1 MEIIKAILFGIV
13 EGITE
18 WLPISSTGHMILLNE
33 FINLNV
39 SKDFYSLFEVVIQLG
54 AIMAVVVMYFKTI
67 WPFGFGKTKKE
78 TKETFNLWGKILVA
92 CVPAAIIGILLDDW
106 LDAHLYNSIV
116 VSLMLIIYGI
126 IFIVVESKNMGKGK
140 TENLNERDLFKS
152 DNISPFFDF
161 DEEEFSNMSRVQKPK
176 TTNVMEYERKKR
188 VEKRYDMGNFSK
200 IERTEVVEKK
210 KFKPSPIISPV
221 YGILN
226 EDYKPEDIKSKTDNV
241 VNTGLDFNSVRK
253 KAFGEET
260 LGEPEA
266 TYYEE
271 SVTVKVKENE
281 EEKQQ
286 KVKTIDEL
294 LEDTSDVTIDVDEK
308 NSVEDKNNKEA
319 TNEVADYE
327 RIDKDLEEVTA
338 KCDVNKTEMKKVED
352 DDTLENDLFDLIDSM
367 YDNREEGDI

>member
-1 MEIIKAILFGIV
+1 MGLLNKIKGILFEEV
-13 EGITE
+13 EE
-18 WLPISSTGHMILLNE
+18 
-33 FINLNV
+33 
-39 SKDFYSLFEVVIQLG
+39 DEVVSTPKSEEKKPIAEKIEPQRKVEEPVEKSVQKVT
-54 AIMAVVVMYFKTI
+54 APV
-67 WPFGFGKTKKE
+67 KE
-78 TKETFNLWGKILVA
+78 T
-92 CVPAAIIGILLDDW
+92 
-106 LDAHLYNSIV
+106 
-116 VSLMLIIYGI
+116 
-126 IFIVVESKNMGKGK
+126 K

-188 VEKRYDMGNFSK
+188 VEKRYDMANFSK

-319 TNEVADYE
+319 TDEVADYE

>member
-1 MEIIKAILFGIV
+1 MGLLNKIKGILFEEV
-13 EGITE
+13 EE
-18 WLPISSTGHMILLNE
+18 
-33 FINLNV
+33 
-39 SKDFYSLFEVVIQLG
+39 DEVVSTPKSEEKKPIAEKIEPQRKVEEPVEKSVPKVT
-54 AIMAVVVMYFKTI
+54 APV
-67 WPFGFGKTKKE
+67 KE
-78 TKETFNLWGKILVA
+78 T
-92 CVPAAIIGILLDDW
+92 
-106 LDAHLYNSIV
+106 
-116 VSLMLIIYGI
+116 
-126 IFIVVESKNMGKGK
+126 K

-253 KAFGEET
+253 KVFGEET

-308 NSVEDKNNKEA
+308 NSVEDKNDIKA
-319 TNEVADYE
+319 TDEVADYE

-338 KCDVNKTEMKKVED
+338 KCDVNKTEMRKVED

>member
-1 MEIIKAILFGIV
+1 MGLLNKIKGILFEEV
-13 EGITE
+13 EE
-18 WLPISSTGHMILLNE
+18 
-33 FINLNV
+33 
-39 SKDFYSLFEVVIQLG
+39 DEVVSTP
-54 AIMAVVVMYFKTI
+54 KSEE
-67 WPFGFGKTKKE
+67 KKPIAE
-78 TKETFNLWGKILVA
+78 KIEPQRKVEEPVEKSVPKVTAPVKEA
-92 CVPAAIIGILLDDW
+92 
-106 LDAHLYNSIV
+106 
-116 VSLMLIIYGI
+116 
-126 IFIVVESKNMGKGK
+126 K

-308 NSVEDKNNKEA
+308 NSVEDKNDIKA
-319 TNEVADYE
+319 TDEVADYE

-338 KCDVNKTEMKKVED
+338 KCDVNKTEMRKVED

>member
-1 MEIIKAILFGIV
+1 MGLLNKIKGILFEEV
-13 EGITE
+13 EE
-18 WLPISSTGHMILLNE
+18 
-33 FINLNV
+33 
-39 SKDFYSLFEVVIQLG
+39 DEVVSTPKSEEKKPIAEKIEPQRKVEEPVEKSVPKVT
-54 AIMAVVVMYFKTI
+54 APV
-67 WPFGFGKTKKE
+67 KE
-78 TKETFNLWGKILVA
+78 T
-92 CVPAAIIGILLDDW
+92 
-106 LDAHLYNSIV
+106 
-116 VSLMLIIYGI
+116 
-126 IFIVVESKNMGKGK
+126 K

-188 VEKRYDMGNFSK
+188 VEKRCDMGNFSK

-308 NSVEDKNNKEA
+308 NSVEDKNDIKA
-319 TNEVADYE
+319 TDEVADYE

-338 KCDVNKTEMKKVED
+338 KCDANKTEMRKVED

>member
-1 MEIIKAILFGIV
+1 MGLLNKIKGILFEEV
-13 EGITE
+13 EE
-18 WLPISSTGHMILLNE
+18 
-33 FINLNV
+33 
-39 SKDFYSLFEVVIQLG
+39 DEVVSTP
-54 AIMAVVVMYFKTI
+54 KSEE
-67 WPFGFGKTKKE
+67 KKPIAE
-78 TKETFNLWGKILVA
+78 KIEPQRKVEEPVEKSVPKVTAPVKEA
-92 CVPAAIIGILLDDW
+92 
-106 LDAHLYNSIV
+106 
-116 VSLMLIIYGI
+116 
-126 IFIVVESKNMGKGK
+126 K

-266 TYYEE
+266 SYYEE

-308 NSVEDKNNKEA
+308 NSVEDKNDIKA
-319 TNEVADYE
+319 TDEVADYE

-338 KCDVNKTEMKKVED
+338 KCDVNKTEMRKVED

>member
-1 MEIIKAILFGIV
+1 MG
-13 EGITE
+13 
-18 WLPISSTGHMILLNE
+18 LLNE
-33 FINLNV
+33 I
-39 SKDFYSLFEVVIQLG
+39 KGILFEEV
-54 AIMAVVVMYFKTI
+54 
-67 WPFGFGKTKKE
+67 E
-78 TKETFNLWGKILVA
+78 E
-92 CVPAAIIGILLDDW
+92 DE
-106 LDAHLYNSIV
+106 V
-116 VSLMLIIYGI
+116 VSTPNSEEKKPIAEKIEPQRK
-126 IFIVVESKNMGKGK
+126 VEEPVQKSVQKVTAPVKEAK

-308 NSVEDKNNKEA
+308 NSVEDKNDKEA
-319 TNEVADYE
+319 TDEVADYE

-338 KCDVNKTEMKKVED
+338 KCDVNKTEMRKVED

>member
-1 MEIIKAILFGIV
+1 MGLLNKIKGILFEEV
-13 EGITE
+13 EE
-18 WLPISSTGHMILLNE
+18 
-33 FINLNV
+33 
-39 SKDFYSLFEVVIQLG
+39 DEVVSTP
-54 AIMAVVVMYFKTI
+54 KSEE
-67 WPFGFGKTKKE
+67 KKPIAE
-78 TKETFNLWGKILVA
+78 KIEPQRRVEEPVEKSVPKVTAPVKEA
-92 CVPAAIIGILLDDW
+92 
-106 LDAHLYNSIV
+106 
-116 VSLMLIIYGI
+116 
-126 IFIVVESKNMGKGK
+126 K

-308 NSVEDKNNKEA
+308 NSVEDKNDIEA

-338 KCDVNKTEMKKVED
+338 KSDVNKTEMRKVED

>member
-1 MEIIKAILFGIV
+1 MGLLNKIKGILFEEV
-13 EGITE
+13 EE
-18 WLPISSTGHMILLNE
+18 
-33 FINLNV
+33 
-39 SKDFYSLFEVVIQLG
+39 DEVVSTPKSEEKKPIAEKIEPQRKVEEPVEKSVPKVT
-54 AIMAVVVMYFKTI
+54 APV
-67 WPFGFGKTKKE
+67 KE
-78 TKETFNLWGKILVA
+78 T
-92 CVPAAIIGILLDDW
+92 
-106 LDAHLYNSIV
+106 
-116 VSLMLIIYGI
+116 
-126 IFIVVESKNMGKGK
+126 K

-308 NSVEDKNNKEA
+308 NSVEDKKDIEV
-319 TNEVADYE
+319 TNDEVEDYE

-338 KCDVNKTEMKKVED
+338 KCDANKTEMRKVED

>member
-1 MEIIKAILFGIV
+1 MGLLNKIKGILFEEV
-13 EGITE
+13 EE
-18 WLPISSTGHMILLNE
+18 
-33 FINLNV
+33 
-39 SKDFYSLFEVVIQLG
+39 DEVVSTP
-54 AIMAVVVMYFKTI
+54 KSEE
-67 WPFGFGKTKKE
+67 KKPIAE
-78 TKETFNLWGKILVA
+78 KIEPQRKVEEPVEKSVPKVTAPVKEA
-92 CVPAAIIGILLDDW
+92 
-106 LDAHLYNSIV
+106 
-116 VSLMLIIYGI
+116 
-126 IFIVVESKNMGKGK
+126 K

-152 DNISPFFDF
+152 DNISPCFDF

-308 NSVEDKNNKEA
+308 NSVEDKNDIKA
-319 TNEVADYE
+319 TDEVADYE

-338 KCDVNKTEMKKVED
+338 KCDANKTEMRKVED

>member
-1 MEIIKAILFGIV
+1 MGLLNKIKGILFEEV
-13 EGITE
+13 EE
-18 WLPISSTGHMILLNE
+18 DEVASAPKSEEKKPIAEKIEPQRKVEEPVEKSVPKVTTP
-33 FINLNV
+33 V
-39 SKDFYSLFEVVIQLG
+39 
-54 AIMAVVVMYFKTI
+54 
-67 WPFGFGKTKKE
+67 KE
-78 TKETFNLWGKILVA
+78 E
-92 CVPAAIIGILLDDW
+92 
-106 LDAHLYNSIV
+106 
-116 VSLMLIIYGI
+116 
-126 IFIVVESKNMGKGK
+126 K

-188 VEKRYDMGNFSK
+188 VEKRYDMGSFSK

-226 EDYKPEDIKSKTDNV
+226 EDYKPEDIKNKTDNV

-260 LGEPEA
+260 LSEPET

-294 LEDTSDVTIDVDEK
+294 LEDTADVTINVDDK
-308 NSVEDKNNKEA
+308 KDVEDKKNIEV
-319 TNEVADYE
+319 TNDEVEDYE
-327 RIDKDLEEVTA
+327 RIDEDLEEVTT
-338 KCDVNKTEMKKVED
+338 KNDVNKTKMEQVED

-367 YDNREEGDI
+367 YDNREDGDI

>member
-1 MEIIKAILFGIV
+1 MGLLNKIKGILFEEV
-13 EGITE
+13 EE
-18 WLPISSTGHMILLNE
+18 DEVASAPKSEEKKPIAEKIEPQRKVEEPVEKSVPKVTTP
-33 FINLNV
+33 V
-39 SKDFYSLFEVVIQLG
+39 
-54 AIMAVVVMYFKTI
+54 
-67 WPFGFGKTKKE
+67 KE
-78 TKETFNLWGKILVA
+78 E
-92 CVPAAIIGILLDDW
+92 
-106 LDAHLYNSIV
+106 
-116 VSLMLIIYGI
+116 
-126 IFIVVESKNMGKGK
+126 K

-188 VEKRYDMGNFSK
+188 VEKRYDMGSFSK

-226 EDYKPEDIKSKTDNV
+226 EDYKPEDIKNKTDNV

-260 LGEPEA
+260 LSEPET

-294 LEDTSDVTIDVDEK
+294 LEDTADVTINVDDK
-308 NSVEDKNNKEA
+308 KDVEDKKDIEV
-319 TNEVADYE
+319 TNDEVEDYE
-327 RIDKDLEEVTA
+327 RIDKDLEEVTT
-338 KCDVNKTEMKKVED
+338 KNDVNKTKMEKVED

-367 YDNREEGDI
+367 YDNREDGDI

>member
-1 MEIIKAILFGIV
+1 MGLLNKIKGILFEEV
-13 EGITE
+13 EE
-18 WLPISSTGHMILLNE
+18 
-33 FINLNV
+33 
-39 SKDFYSLFEVVIQLG
+39 DEVVSTPKSEEKKPIAEKIEPQRKVEEPVEKSVPKVT
-54 AIMAVVVMYFKTI
+54 APV
-67 WPFGFGKTKKE
+67 KE
-78 TKETFNLWGKILVA
+78 T
-92 CVPAAIIGILLDDW
+92 
-106 LDAHLYNSIV
+106 
-116 VSLMLIIYGI
+116 
-126 IFIVVESKNMGKGK
+126 K

-200 IERTEVVEKK
+200 IERTDVVEKK

-308 NSVEDKNNKEA
+308 NSVEDKNDKEA
-319 TNEVADYE
+319 TDEVADYE

>member
-1 MEIIKAILFGIV
+1 MGLLNKIKGILFEEV
-13 EGITE
+13 EE
-18 WLPISSTGHMILLNE
+18 
-33 FINLNV
+33 
-39 SKDFYSLFEVVIQLG
+39 DEVVSTPKSEEKKPIAEKIEPQRKVEEPVEKSVPKVT
-54 AIMAVVVMYFKTI
+54 APV
-67 WPFGFGKTKKE
+67 KE
-78 TKETFNLWGKILVA
+78 T
-92 CVPAAIIGILLDDW
+92 
-106 LDAHLYNSIV
+106 
-116 VSLMLIIYGI
+116 
-126 IFIVVESKNMGKGK
+126 K

-294 LEDTSDVTIDVDEK
+294 LEDTSDVIIDVDEK

-319 TNEVADYE
+319 TDEVADYE

-338 KCDVNKTEMKKVED
+338 KRDANKTEMRKVED

>member
-1 MEIIKAILFGIV
+1 MGLLNKIKGILFEEV
-13 EGITE
+13 EE
-18 WLPISSTGHMILLNE
+18 
-33 FINLNV
+33 
-39 SKDFYSLFEVVIQLG
+39 DEVVSTPKSEEKKPIAEKIEPQRKVEEPVEKSVPKVT
-54 AIMAVVVMYFKTI
+54 APV
-67 WPFGFGKTKKE
+67 KE
-78 TKETFNLWGKILVA
+78 T
-92 CVPAAIIGILLDDW
+92 
-106 LDAHLYNSIV
+106 
-116 VSLMLIIYGI
+116 
-126 IFIVVESKNMGKGK
+126 K

-200 IERTEVVEKK
+200 IERTDVVEKK

-308 NSVEDKNNKEA
+308 NSVEDKNDIKA
-319 TNEVADYE
+319 TDEVADYE

-338 KCDVNKTEMKKVED
+338 KCDANKTEMRKVED

>member
-1 MEIIKAILFGIV
+1 MGLLNKIKGILFEEV
-13 EGITE
+13 EE
-18 WLPISSTGHMILLNE
+18 
-33 FINLNV
+33 
-39 SKDFYSLFEVVIQLG
+39 DEVVSTPKSEEKKPIAEKIEPQRKVEEPVEKSVPK
-54 AIMAVVVMYFKTI
+54 ATAPV
-67 WPFGFGKTKKE
+67 KE
-78 TKETFNLWGKILVA
+78 T
-92 CVPAAIIGILLDDW
+92 
-106 LDAHLYNSIV
+106 
-116 VSLMLIIYGI
+116 
-126 IFIVVESKNMGKGK
+126 K

-294 LEDTSDVTIDVDEK
+294 LEDTSDVTIGVDEK
-308 NSVEDKNNKEA
+308 NSVEDKNDIKS
-319 TNEVADYE
+319 TDEVADYE

-338 KCDVNKTEMKKVED
+338 KCDVNKTEMRKVED

>member
-1 MEIIKAILFGIV
+1 MGLLNKIKGILFEEV
-13 EGITE
+13 EE
-18 WLPISSTGHMILLNE
+18 
-33 FINLNV
+33 
-39 SKDFYSLFEVVIQLG
+39 DEVVSTPKSEEKKPIAEKIEPQRKVEEPVEKSVPKVT
-54 AIMAVVVMYFKTI
+54 APV
-67 WPFGFGKTKKE
+67 KE
-78 TKETFNLWGKILVA
+78 T
-92 CVPAAIIGILLDDW
+92 
-106 LDAHLYNSIV
+106 
-116 VSLMLIIYGI
+116 
-126 IFIVVESKNMGKGK
+126 K

-294 LEDTSDVTIDVDEK
+294 LEDTADVTINVDDK
-308 NSVEDKNNKEA
+308 NDVEDKKNIEV
-319 TNEVADYE
+319 TNDEVEDYE
-327 RIDKDLEEVTA
+327 RIDEDLEEVTT
-338 KCDVNKTEMKKVED
+338 KNDVNKTEMEKVDD

>member
-1 MEIIKAILFGIV
+1 MGLLNKIKGILFEEV
-13 EGITE
+13 EE
-18 WLPISSTGHMILLNE
+18 DEVASAPKSEEKKPIAEKIEPQRKVEEPVEKSVPKVTTP
-33 FINLNV
+33 V
-39 SKDFYSLFEVVIQLG
+39 
-54 AIMAVVVMYFKTI
+54 
-67 WPFGFGKTKKE
+67 KE
-78 TKETFNLWGKILVA
+78 E
-92 CVPAAIIGILLDDW
+92 
-106 LDAHLYNSIV
+106 
-116 VSLMLIIYGI
+116 
-126 IFIVVESKNMGKGK
+126 K

-161 DEEEFSNMSRVQKPK
+161 DEEEFSNMSRIQKPK

-188 VEKRYDMGNFSK
+188 VEKRYDMGSFSK

-226 EDYKPEDIKSKTDNV
+226 EDYKPEDIKNKTDNV

-260 LGEPEA
+260 LSEPET

-294 LEDTSDVTIDVDEK
+294 LEDTADVTINVDDK
-308 NSVEDKNNKEA
+308 KDVEDKKNIEV
-319 TNEVADYE
+319 TNDEVEDYE
-327 RIDKDLEEVTA
+327 RIDEDLEEVTT
-338 KCDVNKTEMKKVED
+338 KNDVNKTKMEKVED

-367 YDNREEGDI
+367 YDNREDGDI

>member
-1 MEIIKAILFGIV
+1 MGLLNKIKGILFEEV
-13 EGITE
+13 EE
-18 WLPISSTGHMILLNE
+18 
-33 FINLNV
+33 
-39 SKDFYSLFEVVIQLG
+39 DEVVSTPKSEEKKPIAEKIEPQRKVEEPVEKSVPKVT
-54 AIMAVVVMYFKTI
+54 APV
-67 WPFGFGKTKKE
+67 KE
-78 TKETFNLWGKILVA
+78 T
-92 CVPAAIIGILLDDW
+92 
-106 LDAHLYNSIV
+106 
-116 VSLMLIIYGI
+116 
-126 IFIVVESKNMGKGK
+126 K

-308 NSVEDKNNKEA
+308 NSVEDKNDIKA
-319 TNEVADYE
+319 TDEVADYE

-338 KCDVNKTEMKKVED
+338 KCDVNKTEMRKVED

>member
-1 MEIIKAILFGIV
+1 MGLLNKIKGILFEEV
-13 EGITE
+13 EE
-18 WLPISSTGHMILLNE
+18 
-33 FINLNV
+33 
-39 SKDFYSLFEVVIQLG
+39 DEVVSTPKSEEKKPIAEKIEPQRKVEEPVEKSVPKVT
-54 AIMAVVVMYFKTI
+54 APV
-67 WPFGFGKTKKE
+67 KE
-78 TKETFNLWGKILVA
+78 T
-92 CVPAAIIGILLDDW
+92 
-106 LDAHLYNSIV
+106 
-116 VSLMLIIYGI
+116 
-126 IFIVVESKNMGKGK
+126 K

-308 NSVEDKNNKEA
+308 NSVKDKNDIKA
-319 TNEVADYE
+319 TDEVADYE

-338 KCDVNKTEMKKVED
+338 KCDVNKTEMRKVED

>member
-1 MEIIKAILFGIV
+1 MGLLNKIKGILFEEV
-13 EGITE
+13 EE
-18 WLPISSTGHMILLNE
+18 
-33 FINLNV
+33 
-39 SKDFYSLFEVVIQLG
+39 DEVVSTPKSEEKKPIAEKIEPQRKVEEPDEKSVPKVT
-54 AIMAVVVMYFKTI
+54 APV
-67 WPFGFGKTKKE
+67 KE
-78 TKETFNLWGKILVA
+78 T
-92 CVPAAIIGILLDDW
+92 
-106 LDAHLYNSIV
+106 
-116 VSLMLIIYGI
+116 
-126 IFIVVESKNMGKGK
+126 K